1 MNAADFGDCLCCSL
15 DTQNRGQKLRFCV
28 TLWMIPWYSI
38 ASHVSLEERRARE
51 KEASLDFGVSW
62 YKVGVQNTSYK

>member
-1 MNAADFGDCLCCSL
+1 
-15 DTQNRGQKLRFCV
+15 
-28 TLWMIPWYSI
+28 MIPWYSI

-62 YKVGVQNTSYK
+62 YKVGAQNTSYKGEKTSQFFRGEITPGKPIDFSAFL